1 MIYSPMIYLDRFRM
15 AAPSVPAEEPQK
27 EGFRAKL
34 QKETLRLVGLVPE
47 IGHLSPLILT
57 TGALFFSAATVN
69 YPLFMF
75 ALSSAEAGAIY
86 VLIKSLSDYLIT
98 PTFGVERPSDI
109 DNNTRTQCSSS
120 FQTLTTSRFRLMM
133 DNGIKKAF
141 PNFPIYFIV
150 FAVVYCIE
158 GLLFFA
164 NEASE
169 IGPAYSNRPYMSI
182 IGGSFFFVLYSL
194 YFYVYGCDTLFNL
207 SFTVILAAMVAYLIA
222 QQNVALFGR
231 NSMNLM
237 YIPPLVQRTG
247 MDYVCVTT
255 KST

>member
-1 MIYSPMIYLDRFRM
+1 MIYNPMIYLDRFRM
-15 AAPSVPAEEPQK
+15 AAPSVLTGEPQQ
-27 EGFRAKL
+27 EGFKAKL

-47 IGHLSPLILT
+47 IGHLSPLIIT

-75 ALSSAEAGAIY
+75 AASSAEAGLIY
-86 VLIKSLSDYLIT
+86 KFVKLLSDYIIT
-98 PTFGVERPSDI
+98 PSFGVETSSDI
-109 DNNTRTQCSSS
+109 AATSRTQCSSS
-120 FQTLTTSRFRLMM
+120 FQTLTTSRFRLLM
-133 DNGIKKAF
+133 DNGIKKSF

-158 GLLFFA
+158 GLLFFG

-182 IGGSFFFVLYSL
+182 IGGSLFFVLYSL
-194 YFYVYGCDTLFNL
+194 YFYVYGCDTLFNI
-207 SFTVILAAMVAYLIA
+207 SFTVIIAAMVGYLIA
-222 QQNVALFGR
+222 QQNVAIFGR

-237 YIPPLVQRTG
+237 YIPPLIQRSG

-255 KST
+255 KSS

>member
-15 AAPSVPAEEPQK
+15 AAPSTTTGDPPQ

-34 QKETLRLVGLVPE
+34 QKETLRLVGLFPE

-57 TGALFFSAATVN
+57 TGALFLSAATVN

-75 ALSSAEAGAIY
+75 AASTAEAGLIY
-86 VLIKSLSDYLIT
+86 KIVKALSDYIIT
-98 PTFGVERPSDI
+98 PTFGIDSSSDI
-109 DNNTRTQCSSS
+109 GNNKRPQCSSS
-120 FQTLTTSRFRLMM
+120 FQTLTTSRFRLLM
-133 DNGIKKAF
+133 DNGIKKVF
-141 PNFPIYFIV
+141 PNYPIYFIV

-158 GLLFFA
+158 GLLFFGK
-164 NEASE
+164 EASE

-182 IGGSFFFVLYSL
+182 IGGSLFFVLYSL
-194 YFYVYGCDTLFNL
+194 YFFVYGCDSLFSI
-207 SFTVILAAMVAYLIA
+207 SFTVIIAGMVGYLIA

-237 YIPPLVQRTG
+237 YIPPLVRRTG

-255 KST
+255 KSS